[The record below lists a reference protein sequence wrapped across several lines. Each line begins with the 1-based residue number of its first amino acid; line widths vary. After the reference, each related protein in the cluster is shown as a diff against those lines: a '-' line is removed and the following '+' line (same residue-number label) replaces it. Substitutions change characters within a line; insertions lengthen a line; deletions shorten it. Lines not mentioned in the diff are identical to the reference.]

1 MNGFRKQAGVEDK
14 ITMKR
19 QNHHSPAELDAT
31 VSFIVVD
38 SSNPNDINLV
48 SFIFAASR
56 QPFSL

>member
-14 ITMKR
+14 IIMKR
-19 QNHHSPAELDAT
+19 QNHHSPAELDA
-31 VSFIVVD
+31 IVPIIAVD

-48 SFIFAASR
+48 SFISAASP